1 MNVAISGLLPG
12 RAVRARHPSDE
23 RPSTGSTG
31 GRRRP
36 PPARLGTALAGSRSS
51 RPGRLQDAG
60 RSRHTRGMD
69 LRWDAVTVD
78 CREPHELAR
87 FWCALLGVEV
97 RGTWEQ
103 YVGLT
108 PAAPGLPRLVFQRTS
123 DPRPAKNTL
132 HLDLHVPADD
142 LPDAV
147 ENAIAL
153 GATLE

>member
-1 MNVAISGLLPG
+1 
-12 RAVRARHPSDE
+12 
-23 RPSTGSTG
+23 
-31 GRRRP
+31 
-36 PPARLGTALAGSRSS
+36 
-51 RPGRLQDAG
+51 
-60 RSRHTRGMD
+60 MD

-78 CREPHELAR
+78 CRDPQELAR

-142 LPDAV
+142 LPAAV
-147 ENAIAL
+147 EHALGL
-153 GATLE
+153 GATLVHQHDEDAVTWRTLADPEGNVFCLVAD